1 MKNLP
6 RTIVERPKLNGA
18 LSCGDFLWD
27 GMRVLYIE
35 TIPTFQGFVA
45 YIRVLPPFQ
54 QVSITKH
61 PSNRFLVE
69 IMLPHSLRAS
79 QIFAVRFSYWQT
91 FWPKL
96 EKSRRLGKDAS
107 SYGSQ
112 LAQLLGD
119 PDTNVPRPLECLGA
133 HFPGQKTFKKVGL
146 EPPKQQT

>member
-1 MKNLP
+1 
-6 RTIVERPKLNGA
+6 
-18 LSCGDFLWD
+18 
-27 GMRVLYIE
+27 MRVLYIE
-35 TIPTFQGFVA
+35 TIPIFHGFVA

-79 QIFAVRFSYWQT
+79 QILAVRFSYWQT
-91 FWPKL
+91 SWPKL

-107 SYGSQ
+107 SYGSH

-119 PDTNVPRPLECLGA
+119 PDTNVPRPLKFLGD
-133 HFPGQKTFKKVGL
+133 HFPGENTFRKVGL
-146 EPPKQQT
+146 RPYTYTWI